1 MKKVILYEII
11 LSVVLTMLTVSSCK
25 KPDKLVALSFD
36 DGPNSVMTELVL
48 DKLKKHHVPGTF
60 FVIGKLVTDE
70 TAPTLKRM
78 VEMGCEI
85 NNHSWEYESM
95 DHMNEEQVKKSI
107 SRTNEAVEKYTGQ
120 TPKFFRAPN
129 LAVSSNL
136 YQYVDMPFICGVV
149 AKDWQGC
156 NTDAKMRAQNV
167 LDGVSDGAIILMHDV
182 QPYPHP
188 TPEALDILIPA
199 LKKQG
204 YEFVTVSELFK
215 RKGITPEL
223 HQQKMWTVV
232 R

>member
-1 MKKVILYEII
+1 MKKSVLIGLVS
-11 LSVVLTMLTVSSCK
+11 SVVLFMSCASSCK
-25 KPDKLVALSFD
+25 EPDKLVALSFD
-36 DGPNSVMTELVL
+36 DGPNSEMTELVL
-48 DKLKKHHVPGTF
+48 DKLEKHHVTGTF
-60 FVIGKLVTDE
+60 FLIGRLVTDE

-78 VEMGCEI
+78 VDMGCEI

-95 DHMNEEQVKKSI
+95 DHMNEQQVRNSIKK
-107 SRTNEAVEKYTGQ
+107 TNDVIYKYTGQ

-129 LAVSSNL
+129 LATSEEL
-136 YQYVDMPFICGVV
+136 YQYVDMPFICGVL
-149 AKDWQGC
+149 AMDWQGC

-167 LDGVSDGAIILMHDV
+167 LNGVQDGAIILMHDV

-188 TPEALDILIPA
+188 TPEALDIIIPK

-215 RKGITPEL
+215 RKGITPAIHEEN
-223 HQQKMWTVV
+223 MWTYV